1 MSWLR
6 MAISRVMRGRG
17 KVDVSS
23 RRRGSGCVVAMYC
36 MWGAVEVD
44 ASLRDLMQAVKKYP
58 VRELADAFKVCHV
71 PSANV
76 VH

>member
-1 MSWLR
+1 
-6 MAISRVMRGRG
+6 
-17 KVDVSS
+17 
-23 RRRGSGCVVAMYC
+23 